1 MYFVPRIAKFTVVSL
16 AVAGFFAPVFARG
29 ISPGDGGTV
38 SLPPSLLSPSQDAL
52 DRLSSPNGY
61 SGYDGLEQKFGV
73 HDGRLDFFLLRP
85 DSSNGFT
92 PLLRGGVGDGGLQ
105 LQLKW

>member
-1 MYFVPRIAKFTVVSL
+1 MNFVPRIAKLTFVSL
-16 AVAGFFAPVFARG
+16 ALAGFSTPVIARG
-29 ISPGDGGTV
+29 ISPGDAGAI
-38 SLPPSLLSPSQDAL
+38 SLPSLPLPPSQDA
-52 DRLSSPNGY
+52 LSSPNGY

-73 HDGRLDFFLLRP
+73 HDGRVDFFSLRP
-85 DSSNGFT
+85 DTSGGFT

>member
-1 MYFVPRIAKFTVVSL
+1 MYFVPRIAKFTFVSL

-29 ISPGDGGTV
+29 ISPGDGGTI

-52 DRLSSPNGY
+52 DTLSSQDALDTLSSPNGY

-73 HDGRLDFFLLRP
+73 HNGRLDFFSLRP
-85 DSSNGFT
+85 DSSNG
-92 PLLRGGVGDGGLQ
+92 
-105 LQLKW
+105 

>member
-1 MYFVPRIAKFTVVSL
+1 MYFVPRIAKFTFVSL

-29 ISPGDGGTV
+29 ISPGDGGTI
-38 SLPPSLLSPSQDAL
+38 SLPSSLLPPSQDAL
-52 DRLSSPNGY
+52 SSPNDY

-73 HDGRLDFFLLRP
+73 HNGRLDFFSLRP
-85 DSSNGFT
+85 DSSDGFT